1 MRNAH
6 MVGGVSFHGGKI
18 QAAAIEEQ
26 STDSFLQSVREIDYD
41 LPDDAWMNPS
51 QIPDATA
58 KITDAL
64 SSAFDAQAVPQK
76 ISVALPSEATLLL
89 TAPIDSTLD
98 PRALREHID
107 WELINYHKGQE
118 PQELVS
124 SHVSLEKFGDKQTT
138 EILIVAIRRSTL
150 QMLRTACDRLGTQLL
165 IVDIEHFCVESVLA
179 KNHLNARTQNVLLI
193 GNKKNRTQVSL
204 VAQSQLR
211 RYRYGNGATD
221 LQKVE
226 FIKDFIGECHEANVA
241 FQAVFLYGDALE
253 NFAFTLLQS
262 RAGIPIEYV
271 DPDCIWAL
279 QSSPQSPDI
288 QDGTLHP
295 SRFAPCIG
303 VAMRT
308 A

>member
-1 MRNAH
+1 MRNAYI
-6 MVGGVSFHGGKI
+6 VGGVSFHGGKI

-26 STDSFLQSVREIDYD
+26 SIDSILQSVREIDYD
-41 LPDDAWMNPS
+41 LPNDAWMNPS

-64 SSAFDAQAVPQK
+64 SSAFDTQTVPQR
-76 ISVALPSEATLLL
+76 ISVALPSEAALVL
-89 TAPIDSTLD
+89 TAPIDSTLE
-98 PRALREHID
+98 PRDLREHID
-107 WELINYHKGQE
+107 WELSNYHKGQGS
-118 PQELVS
+118 QELVS
-124 SHVSLEKFGDKQTT
+124 CHVSLEKFGDKQTT
-138 EILIVAIRRSTL
+138 EILIVAIRRSIL
-150 QMLRTACDRLGTQLL
+150 QLLRTACERLGTQLH
-165 IVDIEHFCVESVLA
+165 IVDIDHFCVESVLVR
-179 KNHLNARTQNVLLI
+179 NHPSARTQNVLLI

-211 RYRYGNGATD
+211 RYRYGNGTTD
-221 LQKVE
+221 FQKVE
-226 FIKDFIGECHEANVA
+226 FIKNFIGECRDANAA
-241 FQAVFLYGDALE
+241 FQGVFLYGDALD

-262 RAGIPIEYV
+262 RAGTPIEYV
-271 DPDCIWAL
+271 DADCIRAL